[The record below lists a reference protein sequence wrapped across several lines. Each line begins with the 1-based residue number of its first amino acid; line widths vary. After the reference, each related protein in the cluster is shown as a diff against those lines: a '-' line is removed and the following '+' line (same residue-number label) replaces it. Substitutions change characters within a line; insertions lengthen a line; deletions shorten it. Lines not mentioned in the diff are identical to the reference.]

1 MQRYMHSPCQIKLF
15 MDNNDLGVCV
25 RMLRAFYELRFR
37 LVEKIF
43 LLIIA
48 RISTLQMPQFPAQYA
63 IDAPE
68 LYFEKENIWKKSL
81 LNYLLTIETYSLT
94 NKCGARKFL
103 GSITIRLFG
112 DGGRRA

>member
-1 MQRYMHSPCQIKLF
+1 MY
-15 MDNNDLGVCV
+15 NNDLDLCT

-37 LVEKIF
+37 LVGKIF

-48 RISTLQMPQFPAQYA
+48 RISTLQIPQFPAQYA

-68 LYFEKENIWKKSL
+68 LNFEKKNIWKKTL

>member
-1 MQRYMHSPCQIKLF
+1 MY
-15 MDNNDLGVCV
+15 NNDLGVCT

-37 LVEKIF
+37 LVGKIF
-43 LLIIA
+43 LLIIVH
-48 RISTLQMPQFPAQYA
+48 IPTLQMTQFPAQYA

-68 LYFEKENIWKKSL
+68 LYFEKENFWKKSL

>member
-1 MQRYMHSPCQIKLF
+1 
-15 MDNNDLGVCV
+15 
-25 RMLRAFYELRFR
+25 
-37 LVEKIF
+37 
-43 LLIIA
+43 
-48 RISTLQMPQFPAQYA
+48 
-63 IDAPE
+63 
-68 LYFEKENIWKKSL
+68 SL

>member
-15 MDNNDLGVCV
+15 MDNNDLGVCA

-37 LVEKIF
+37 LVGKIF

-48 RISTLQMPQFPAQYA
+48 RIPTLKMAQFPAQYA

-68 LYFEKENIWKKSL
+68 
-81 LNYLLTIETYSLT
+81 
-94 NKCGARKFL
+94 
-103 GSITIRLFG
+103 
-112 DGGRRA
+112 